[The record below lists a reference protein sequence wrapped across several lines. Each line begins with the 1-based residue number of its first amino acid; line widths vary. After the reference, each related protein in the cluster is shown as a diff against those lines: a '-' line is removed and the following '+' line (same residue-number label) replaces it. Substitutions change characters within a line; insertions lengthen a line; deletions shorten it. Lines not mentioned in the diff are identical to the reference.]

1 MLFFFMRL
9 LLAFVS
15 FPFILFAQSPP
26 YVVGKAL
33 DDSTGQGVDNA
44 TVTNPRTK
52 QVGRTNRLG
61 AFYLVVKPGD
71 SIVVS
76 SITHG
81 RRGIRWDGTAR
92 EPVVR
97 MHRVLPDE
105 VAIELP
111 GVTVRGKREEQIRQE
126 LQQILSEPQ
135 ARKGLSEDEILG
147 LAQSPITLL
156 YELFS
161 KQAKSRR
168 KAAVLSQQYR
178 RHRLAEYRLDLVVE
192 QATPLW
198 GEESERF
205 KKYLNFSDEHV
216 LLASEYE
223 LTFDVLRLYEMF
235 RK

>member
-1 MLFFFMRL
+1 MRLFFALLFSPL
-9 LLAFVS
+9 GLLAQTA
-15 FPFILFAQSPP
+15 PPP
-26 YVVGKAL
+26 YVVGHAL

-52 QVGRTNRLG
+52 QMSRTNRHG
-61 AFYLVVKPGD
+61 AFYLLVKPGD

-76 SITHG
+76 SLTHG
-81 RRGIRWDGTAR
+81 RRGIKWDGVTR
-92 EPVVR
+92 DPILR

-111 GVTVRGKREEQIRQE
+111 GVTVRGKREEQIRKE
-126 LQQILSEPQ
+126 LQQLLSEPE
-135 ARKGLSEDEILG
+135 AKRGLTSDQVLD
-147 LAQSPITLL
+147 LAMSPITLL
-156 YELFS
+156 YEAFS

-178 RHRLAEYRLDLVVE
+178 RHRLADYRLDLTIE
-192 QATPLW
+192 QATPLR
-198 GEESERF
+198 GEEAERF

-235 RK
+235 KK

>member
-1 MLFFFMRL
+1 MRL
-9 LLAFVS
+9 LFALLFFPLA
-15 FPFILFAQSPP
+15 LFAQTPP

-33 DDSTGQGVDNA
+33 DDSTGTGIDNA

-61 AFYLVVKPGD
+61 AFYLIVKPGD

-81 RRGIRWDGTAR
+81 RRGIKWDGIAR
-92 EPVVR
+92 EPEIR
-97 MHRVLPDE
+97 LHRTLPDE
-105 VAIELP
+105 AAIELP

-126 LQQILSEPQ
+126 LQQLLSEPV

-178 RHRLAEYRLDLVVE
+178 RHRLADYRLDLLIE
-192 QATPLW
+192 QATPLR
-198 GEESERF
+198 GTEAEKF

-216 LLASEYE
+216 LLATEYE

-235 RK
+235 TK